1 MRLLSSV
8 ETRLIAFAECYQWV
22 TSKSEAGTQLRIR
35 MDELRWVLERT
46 R

>member
-1 MRLLSSV
+1 MRMMSSAQ
-8 ETRLIAFAECYQWV
+8 TRFEAFAECYQWV
-22 TSKSEAGTQLRIR
+22 TSQSEAGKQLKIR